1 MRKRIPRRLAG
12 AILRAAT
19 LTAVLSTAA
28 SVSANPPVP
37 GYQLLWSSQF
47 NGTSLNPLKWNFGQ
61 PWGSNV
67 PPSSNSI
74 GEPGNVTVSN
84 NTLNLTAQNQS
95 VDGYGYTTG
104 LVNTS
109 GLLNFTYGYVEADIE
124 VPYTL
129 GTWPAFWM
137 LQNGWPPEIDVMEVP
152 QQTYNYQPGSVGTAY
167 YYYGTYHYTGANGQP
182 ASAGTGMHYTGVNE
196 ATSFNNYGMM
206 WTPDSITF
214 YFNGTPVDTITGSQA
229 DIAQARNMYLL
240 LDLAIGGWPGNPPS
254 FAGFPSTMQI
264 QNVNVW
270 QLPASADMT
279 MNWIGAAPSAQWNDA
294 SSWQNGSIPVLGSQT
309 AIFGQTNQPATD
321 VNWSDFITVG
331 SLIFQGGT
339 TAYTL
344 GEKGLS
350 GLMLANDTGTASIEA
365 NAYLGRNDAITINSE
380 LDLYNNTDVINNM
393 TAPIKI
399 NGHIY
404 GLGALNIQNGVAD
417 IGGVVTNTGGI
428 NVDNGGSIDLTSGD
442 IITPAN
448 DINLSTM
455 PQSRAAMIVNAGTSV
470 EADVLRVGGYNGG
483 VATFNEN
490 AGRVDTQTW
499 FVIGQ
504 SASAQGVAN
513 IDGGTLSVRD
523 GGGADGDLEVGV
535 FNSASGILNISGN
548 ARIQLLNGANL
559 VLGSQGT
566 SGNGT
571 VNQSGGTVG
580 FFTDSGSTA
589 GGGALILG
597 RNGSSGVYTYN
608 LTGGTLDV
616 PQIQSSSGTSN
627 FNLDGGVLQAASASD
642 SFIRGL
648 KNFSIGTDGGAINTA
663 GFTIEV
669 GQAID
674 GPGKLTVNGGGT
686 LILTNSNTYS
696 GGTSVNAAT
705 LVLQNNS
712 GSASGSGDISVEAA
726 GNLSGTGTAGGTV
739 VIASGGEITPGNG
752 QSAGELSI
760 RGSLIISD
768 GAILNDVLSSSAGGM
783 ADGSLINIF
792 GDGMGNLTVGSNV
805 TLNIISGNKILPGVY
820 RLINFT
826 GSLQAPDGL
835 LSSWTV
841 SGAGLSGM
849 SYQLTTSND
858 PGTVELIVGAAPTP
872 EPDELFIFA
881 ASVGALACRLR
892 RRCNAC

>member
-1 MRKRIPRRLAG
+1 MKRRVTRRLDVTV
-12 AILRAAT
+12 LRAAA
-19 LTAVLSTAA
+19 LAAVLSTAA
-28 SVSANPPVP
+28 SVSGNPPVP

-104 LVNTS
+104 LINTS

-167 YYYGTYHYTGANGQP
+167 YYYGTYHYTGSNGQP

-214 YFNGTPVDTITGSQA
+214 YFNGTPVDTITSSQA
-229 DIAQARNMYLL
+229 NIAQAKNMYLL

-254 FAGFPSTMQI
+254 SASFPTTMQI

-270 QLPASADMT
+270 QLPASAAMT

-294 SSWQNGSIPVLGSQT
+294 SSWQNGVIPVLGSQT
-309 AIFGQTNQPATD
+309 AIFGQTGQPDTA
-321 VNWSDFITVG
+321 VNWSDFITAG

-339 TAYTL
+339 TGYTL

-350 GLMLANDTGTASIEA
+350 GLMLANDTGTATIEA
-365 NAYLGRNDAITINSE
+365 NAYSGRDDDITINSE
-380 LDLYNNTDVINNM
+380 LDLYNNTNVINNM
-393 TAPIKI
+393 ATPIKI
-399 NGHIY
+399 AGNIY
-404 GLGALNIQNGVAD
+404 GLGALNVQNGITD

-442 IITPAN
+442 IITPFN

-455 PQSRAAMIVNAGTSV
+455 PESRAAMIVNAGTSV
-470 EADVLRVGGYNGG
+470 ETDVLRVGGYNGG
-483 VATFNEN
+483 VATFTEN

-523 GGGADGDLEVGV
+523 GGGTQGDLEVGV
-535 FNSASGILNISGN
+535 FNSASGTFNISEN
-548 ARIQLLNGANL
+548 ARVQLLNGANL

-571 VNQSGGTVG
+571 VNQSGGTVD
-580 FFTDSGSTA
+580 FFTDSGSTP

-597 RNGSSGVYTYN
+597 RNGSTGVYTYN
-608 LTGGTLDV
+608 LTGGALDV

-627 FNLDGGVLQAASASD
+627 FNLDGGVLQAAGSSD
-642 SFIRGL
+642 SFIHGL
-648 KNFSIGTDGGAINTA
+648 SSFSIGTGGGTINTA

-669 GQAID
+669 GQAFD
-674 GPGKLTVNGGGT
+674 GPGRLTVNGGGT

-712 GSASGSGDISVEAA
+712 GSASGSGGISVGAA

-739 VIASGGEITPGNG
+739 VVGSGGEITPGSG

-760 RGSLIISD
+760 RGNLMISD
-768 GAILNDVLSSSAGGM
+768 GAILNYALSSAGGT

-805 TLNIISGNKILPGVY
+805 TLNILSGNKILPGVY

-835 LSSWTV
+835 FSHWTV
-841 SGAGLSGM
+841 DGAELSGM
-849 SYQLTTSND
+849 NYQLTTSND

-872 EPDELFIFA
+872 EPNELSIVM
-881 ASVGALACRLR
+881 ASVGALACCLR
-892 RRCNAC
+892 RRRNAC